1 MNSHTDLG
9 CDEAPRVARSPMER
23 LLADARARLVET
35 GTRNRLV
42 HTPRGGK
49 RTRSLPIIGADA
61 DVLFES
67 LVRSSRSLR
76 FLPVSPELELEVR
89 KDRGD
94 SVAVA
99 DGTRVTLQTNLDEE
113 MLEKRLLSIFRDA
126 KTAEEEQG
134 INILFLA
141 IGFLRWYEDDKS
153 EVLREAP
160 LVLIPVLLTR
170 NLHRSTFEVR
180 CRDEDLATNQAIQE
194 RLRADF
200 GIALPELPED
210 EEWLPS
216 QYFAE
221 VKNTVAT
228 KSRWSIDP
236 GGVEF
241 GFYSFSKLLMIRD
254 LEPAAW
260 GDKSIVEHPLLRGLL
275 TEGFNEEPPPIPGDA
290 QLDKLFAPAD
300 LVQVVDA
307 DSSQTIVIETIRK
320 GRNLVVQ
327 GPPGTGKS
335 QTIANIIAA
344 AVHDG
349 KSVLFVAEKMA
360 ALNVVHSRLQRV
372 GLGPICLQLHSR
384 TANKRLVL
392 AEIGATLNQH
402 ATDPNPS
409 AGCDQLKE
417 LRDRLNVV
425 DERMH
430 TPVSNRGLT
439 PFEALSRL
447 IAAAEAGVKSDPEVL
462 SDTET
467 WSGHQYALVME
478 AAKELS
484 KITAVAGPCFAH
496 PYFGIHAVTLQPAE
510 LGRFSERLTQMD
522 ASAVELAGFV
532 EEIARYLGIE
542 QEASFSLCSSL
553 ISILEIIDTI
563 PADSAEF
570 ASAIAA
576 QNAAR
581 IRNAA
586 EIGVAWVDLK
596 AGHSETF
603 VDAAWDISPA
613 PLRHSLAVG
622 LSFFGRFRSSYR
634 QASKLLGT
642 LAKVPLPRAPQ
653 SRIALVDLL
662 GAVEKARDEL
672 DAQDPAMTA
681 MLPIHWH
688 GRKTEFVL
696 MRTVSSALHALSTQS
711 VAPYVDSVIEI
722 VRLNRARD
730 YIAEL
735 KRLSTALVRAVD
747 EVLLALKVSVPETF
761 QVCPSSGD
769 LRQIAGFRK
778 GGSGSSVVE
787 I

>member
-1 MNSHTDLG
+1 MTDFVCEEG
-9 CDEAPRVARSPMER
+9 RQAVRSPMER

-35 GTRNRLV
+35 GARNRLV

-49 RTRSLPIIGADA
+49 RTRSLPITGADV
-61 DVLFES
+61 DTLFES

-89 KDRGD
+89 ADRGAP
-94 SVAVA
+94 VIA

-113 MLEKRLLSIFRDA
+113 KLEKRLLSISRDA
-126 KTAEEEQG
+126 KTAEDEQG

-141 IGFLRWYEDDKS
+141 LGFLRWYEDDKS

-160 LVLIPVLLTR
+160 LVLVPVLLTR
-170 NLHRSTFEVR
+170 NLHRSTLELR
-180 CRDEDLATNQAIQE
+180 CRDEDLAANQAIQE
-194 RLRADF
+194 RLRADL

-210 EEWLPS
+210 DEWVPS
-216 QYFAE
+216 QYFAA

-236 GGVEF
+236 NGVEF

-307 DSSQTIVIETIRK
+307 DSSQTIVIETIRT

-349 KSVLFVAEKMA
+349 KSVLFVAEKLA

-402 ATDPNPS
+402 ATAPNLS

-430 TPVSNRGLT
+430 TPVGNRGLT
-439 PFEALSRL
+439 PFQALSRL
-447 IAAAEAGVKSDPEVL
+447 IAAAETGVKSDPELL
-462 SDTET
+462 SDAGA
-467 WSGHQYALVME
+467 WSEHQYALVML

-484 KITAVAGPCFAH
+484 KITTVAGPSFAH
-496 PYFGIHAVTLQPAE
+496 PYFGIYAVTLQPAE
-510 LGRFSERLTQMD
+510 LGRLSEPLTQMET
-522 ASAVELAGFV
+522 SALGLAGFV

-542 QEASFSLCSSL
+542 EEASLSLCSSL
-553 ISILEIIDTI
+553 ISIFEIVDTM

-576 QNAAR
+576 QNSAR

-596 AGHSETF
+596 AGHS
-603 VDAAWDISPA
+603 
-613 PLRHSLAVG
+613 
-622 LSFFGRFRSSYR
+622 
-634 QASKLLGT
+634 
-642 LAKVPLPRAPQ
+642 
-653 SRIALVDLL
+653 
-662 GAVEKARDEL
+662 
-672 DAQDPAMTA
+672 
-681 MLPIHWH
+681 
-688 GRKTEFVL
+688 
-696 MRTVSSALHALSTQS
+696 
-711 VAPYVDSVIEI
+711 
-722 VRLNRARD
+722 
-730 YIAEL
+730 
-735 KRLSTALVRAVD
+735 
-747 EVLLALKVSVPETF
+747 
-761 QVCPSSGD
+761 
-769 LRQIAGFRK
+769 
-778 GGSGSSVVE
+778 
-787 I
+787 

>member
-1 MNSHTDLG
+1 M
-9 CDEAPRVARSPMER
+9 
-23 LLADARARLVET
+23 
-35 GTRNRLV
+35 
-42 HTPRGGK
+42 
-49 RTRSLPIIGADA
+49 
-61 DVLFES
+61 
-67 LVRSSRSLR
+67 SRR
-76 FLPVSPELELEVR
+76 
-89 KDRGD
+89 
-94 SVAVA
+94 
-99 DGTRVTLQTNLDEE
+99 
-113 MLEKRLLSIFRDA
+113 
-126 KTAEEEQG
+126 EEQG

-160 LVLIPVLLTR
+160 LVLVPVLLTR

-210 EEWLPS
+210 EDWLPS

-260 GDKSIVEHPLLRGLL
+260 GDKSIVEHELLRGLL

-384 TANKRLVL
+384 SANKRLVL

-402 ATDPNPS
+402 AVQPNPS
-409 AGCDQLKE
+409 AGSDQLKE

-447 IAAAEAGVKSDPEVL
+447 IAAAEAGIKSDLEVL
-462 SDTET
+462 SET
-467 WSGHQYALVME
+467 GDLVGASVRPRHASCKRAFEDYRGCRALLRSSLFWHSCSHTS
-478 AAKELS
+478 ACRAWTRL
-484 KITAVAGPCFAH
+484 
-496 PYFGIHAVTLQPAE
+496 
-510 LGRFSERLTQMD
+510 RSERLSQMD

-532 EEIARYLGIE
+532 EEIGARYLGIE
-542 QEASFSLCSSL
+542 E
-553 ISILEIIDTI
+553 ERRH
-563 PADSAEF
+563 F
-570 ASAIAA
+570 AALL
-576 QNAAR
+576 
-581 IRNAA
+581 
-586 EIGVAWVDLK
+586 VA
-596 AGHSETF
+596 H
-603 VDAAWDISPA
+603 INP
-613 PLRHSLAVG
+613 
-622 LSFFGRFRSSYR
+622 
-634 QASKLLGT
+634 
-642 LAKVPLPRAPQ
+642 
-653 SRIALVDLL
+653 
-662 GAVEKARDEL
+662 
-672 DAQDPAMTA
+672 
-681 MLPIHWH
+681 
-688 GRKTEFVL
+688 
-696 MRTVSSALHALSTQS
+696 
-711 VAPYVDSVIEI
+711 
-722 VRLNRARD
+722 
-730 YIAEL
+730 
-735 KRLSTALVRAVD
+735 
-747 EVLLALKVSVPETF
+747 
-761 QVCPSSGD
+761 
-769 LRQIAGFRK
+769 
-778 GGSGSSVVE
+778 
-787 I
+787 